1 MSPHKT
7 RQARTINA
15 AAITTLVCI
24 TGLSACGGGSDGG
37 RPTPPPVT
45 VPAAQAPSFTSQP
58 QNQSVQAGQSVTFS
72 ATASGT
78 DPLSYQWSRN
88 GVAIPAATASAYT
101 LAPAQLSDN
110 AAVFSVTVRNAA
122 GSADSAKAALTVT
135 GTGLVTLAGAIA
147 EKPGPDTPPT
157 FDVMGSLSID
167 AAGKL
172 FVAGGY
178 NITSIDSAGTIR
190 RLPVDPVCNTWAAG
204 HDKAGNV
211 HVSCWAAIYKVSP
224 AGVVSLV
231 AGNRDARG
239 AVDAQ
244 GAAARFDNPQDI
256 AVDANGIVYISD
268 QGREAASLRRIDAAG
283 NVSTMA
289 LHTFR
294 GGTGGGKPITLR
306 APSGLAIDAAGNVL
320 LIEGNLI
327 YKIAADGTATIVAGS
342 PDGGW
347 ADGDA
352 FNARFSSPSGLA
364 IDAAGT
370 LYVSDTGNASIRTI
384 TADGKVR
391 TLAGRFE
398 QIGSA
403 DGQGNKA
410 SFNLPR
416 GIDVDAAGNV
426 FVNDAG
432 NKTVRKIT
440 PAGVVTTVA
449 GTPVLPRSSGSIDGL
464 AQDARFYAPKGIAA
478 DATGNVFIADS
489 LNHAIRRISPD
500 GAVTTLAGSA
510 RVSGTAD
517 GTAGQASFRL
527 PAELSIDASG
537 NLFVFDMASSQA
549 PGISLVRKVSPA
561 GVATTVQV
569 PVDPRDVTPAGKPA
583 TVTLPTMT
591 TDAAGN
597 IYLVSTATNANNYC
611 PTPKDPGFCDSLRRI
626 ALRRIAADG
635 SVTTLAENYNGTSPG
650 VLMLG
655 FRYGGM
661 AVDNGGAVYLSD
673 LESNVIWKV
682 SGGAMTIFAGVPG
695 KGGASDG
702 KEEARFSTL
711 GRMAF
716 DKAGNLFVADTGNFT
731 IRKITPAGVVSTPV
745 GTAGKNDLALGSLPG
760 SLPAVS
766 GIAFD
771 AKGVMYLTVADGIIK
786 VVLP

>member
-1 MSPHKT
+1 MSPHNT
-7 RQARTINA
+7 RQARTFNA
-15 AAITTLVCI
+15 AAITALVCI

-37 RPTPPPVT
+37 TPTPTPPVAVPV
-45 VPAAQAPSFTSQP
+45 AQAPVFTSQP
-58 QNQSVQAGQSVTFS
+58 QNQSVQLGQGVTFS
-72 ATASGT
+72 AAASGT
-78 DPLSYQWSRN
+78 DSLSYQWSRN
-88 GVAIPAATASAYT
+88 GVAIPGATASTCT
-101 LAPAQLSDN
+101 LAAAQSSDN
-110 AAVFSVTVRNAA
+110 AAVFSVAVRNAA

-135 GTGLVTLAGAIA
+135 STGLIAFAGAIA
-147 EKPGPDTPPT
+147 EKSGPDPPPA
-157 FDVMGSLSID
+157 FDMMGGLSID
-167 AAGKL
+167 ATGKL

-178 NITSIDSAGTIR
+178 NVTKVTSAGAVS
-190 RLPVDPVCNTWAAG
+190 RLPVDPVCNTWAAR
-204 HDKAGNV
+204 HDQAGNV
-211 HVSCWAAIYKVSP
+211 YVSCWAAIYKVSP

-239 AVDAQ
+239 STDGQ

-268 QGREAASLRRIDAAG
+268 QGRETASLRRIDAAG

-294 GGTGGGKPITLR
+294 DGTGGGKPITLR
-306 APSGLAIDAAGNVL
+306 TPSALAIDAAGNLL

-327 YKIAADGTATIVAGS
+327 YKITADGTATIIAGS
-342 PDGGW
+342 ADGGW

-370 LYVSDTGNASIRTI
+370 LYVSDTGNASIRKI
-384 TADGKVR
+384 TSDGKVL
-391 TLAGRFE
+391 TIAGRFE

-440 PAGVVTTVA
+440 QAGVVTTVA

-464 AQDARFYAPKGIAA
+464 AQDARFYAPKGIGA
-478 DATGNVFIADS
+478 DAAGNVHIADS
-489 LNHAIRRISPD
+489 LNHAIRRITPD
-500 GAVTTLAGSA
+500 GAVSTLAGSA

-517 GTAGQASFRL
+517 GIAGQASFRL
-527 PAELSIDASG
+527 PTELSIDARG
-537 NLFVFDMASSQA
+537 NLFVFDVASSQA

-561 GVATTVQV
+561 GVVTTVQV

-583 TVTLPTMT
+583 TVTLPTMS

-611 PTPKDPGFCDSLRRI
+611 PTPKDPGFCDSLRRV

-635 SVTTLAENYNGTSPG
+635 NVTTLADNYNGTAPG

-655 FRYGGM
+655 YRYGGI
-661 AVDNGGAVYLSD
+661 AVDNAGAVYLSD
-673 LESNVIWKV
+673 LEGNVIWKV

-731 IRKITPAGVVSTPV
+731 IRKITPAGLASTPV
-745 GTAGKNDLALGSLPG
+745 GTPGKNELALG

-771 AKGVMYLTVADGIIK
+771 TQGALYLTVANGVIK